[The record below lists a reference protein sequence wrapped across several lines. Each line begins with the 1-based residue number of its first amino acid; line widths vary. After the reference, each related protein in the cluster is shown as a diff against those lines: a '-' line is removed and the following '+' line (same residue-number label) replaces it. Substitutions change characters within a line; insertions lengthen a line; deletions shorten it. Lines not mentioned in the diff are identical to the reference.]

1 MNDSVVVLA
10 QMKEKIPI
18 KVIILVVFILT
29 LGAAFYFY
37 QKYQSAKKSLQDARQ
52 PAQLDKE
59 KLIKEVGKLI
69 ELPKEEAT
77 VAVISDRE
85 KLKDQPFFQ
94 NAKNG
99 DKVLIFTNAKKA
111 ILYRP
116 SSNKII
122 EVAPINLG
130 SPSASMQ
137 SDNSTISPTQKVGV
151 KVAIYNG
158 TKIAGL
164 AAQTEKD
171 LKEKVAGIEVVEKGN
186 TVGDY
191 NSTIIVDIS
200 GRNKKT
206 VEQIAQGIEGEVVEI
221 LPAGEK
227 KPEADILVI
236 VGK

>member
-1 MNDSVVVLA
+1 MFSDHMLKKISIKVVVL
-10 QMKEKIPI
+10 
-18 KVIILVVFILT
+18 ILFILT
-29 LGAAFYFY
+29 LGSSFYFQ
-37 QKYQSAKKSLQDARQ
+37 QKYQSAKKLLQNARQ

-116 SSNKII
+116 STHKII

-130 SPSASMQ
+130 SNEASPAAKDL
-137 SDNSTISPTQKVGV
+137 SPSPTKQTKVKIAV
-151 KVAIYNG
+151 YNG
-158 TKIAGL
+158 TKTSGL
-164 AAQTEKD
+164 AGQA
-171 LKEKVAGIEVVEKGN
+171 KEKINKELPDLAVVATGNAQADYQETELVDLSGGNSALVNQLKVLFSAKVV
-186 TVGDY
+186 T
-191 NSTIIVDIS
+191 SLPT
-200 GRNKKT
+200 
-206 VEQIAQGIEGEVVEI
+206 GEDA
-221 LPAGEK
+221 AG
-227 KPEADILVI
+227 ADIVLLL
-236 VGK
+236 GE